1 MPSPERDDVF
11 GLFDDY
17 DPLDADDDVIDQ
29 DAIDD
34 DNPYDTVDFPTMRTM
49 PESLRAEKSDVYTP
63 ERQGG
68 AFEALAALMDRNPAR
83 RPVMLAILQACEG
96 GMAASE
102 LSARVDALQQDNRSV
117 YAPMTLARMLQRAGG
132 LALDMPEASV
142 CHEDGQGGA
151 YLTIEERIDPVWTT
165 TDAGRAVRESLSNG
179 DAFRRIVLEH
189 DEAYRE
195 VYRAV
200 MQAIEERPRGK
211 AEIDELVDSFAI
223 AAEPRRFGG
232 HFIDVLEQT
241 DAISWKN
248 GAWTLS
254 DLGARMIASLKD

>member
-1 MPSPERDDVF
+1 M
-11 GLFDDY
+11 
-17 DPLDADDDVIDQ
+17 
-29 DAIDD
+29 
-34 DNPYDTVDFPTMRTM
+34 
-49 PESLRAEKSDVYTP
+49 
-63 ERQGG
+63 
-68 AFEALAALMDRNPAR
+68 
-83 RPVMLAILQACEG
+83 
-96 GMAASE
+96 
-102 LSARVDALQQDNRSV
+102 
-117 YAPMTLARMLQRAGG
+117 
-132 LALDMPEASV
+132 
-142 CHEDGQGGA
+142 
-151 YLTIEERIDPVWTT
+151 
-165 TDAGRAVRESLSNG
+165 RESLSNG

-189 DEAYRE
+189 DAAYRE